1 MNELEFLK
9 PRLVGKRFEGT
20 AIPLEL
26 LKDIAVLEEM
36 IIEVAKGE
44 FLKDHPDRQRSPRG
58 FTDGIEL
65 KLTGIED
72 GSAIPVI
79 SLVLASITLFPQQN
93 QAYFERARDSII
105 AAIDAAEKGGSITD
119 HLPEKSLN
127 YFDRMGR
134 SLREGEAMEFTTS
147 SHTQPARLT
156 RETRRRLVYAS
167 SGTNEIAEESS
178 VRGSVPEADQ
188 DDQLFEIQMA
198 DGRKVKAPIAPQH
211 RDTILEV
218 FNGYQTGQK
227 MLVQGIGIVNRNGK
241 LVRFDSVEHISLLDS
256 LDVGARLDEVRLLK
270 DGWMDGD
277 GNAPSKDGID
287 WLEAAF
293 NYHYPDEA
301 KPPYLYPTPDGG
313 IRAEWS
319 DTRHELSLDIHLAKK
334 RASWHAL
341 DLETD
346 DEESRDLNLED
357 GTEWEW
363 LVSRV
368 TETIGG
374 AG

>member
-1 MNELEFLK
+1 MNEHEFLK
-9 PRLVGKRFEGT
+9 PRLVGRRFEGT

-72 GSAIPVI
+72 GSAILVI
-79 SLVLASITLFPQQN
+79 SLVLASMTLFPPEN
-93 QAYFERARDSII
+93 QGYFEQARDSII

-134 SLREGEAMEFTTS
+134 SLRDGEAMEFTTS
-147 SHTQPARLT
+147 SHTHPARLT

-167 SGTNEIAEESS
+167 SAAYEIAEESS

-198 DGRKVKAPIAPQH
+198 DGRKVKAPIVPQH
-211 RDTILEV
+211 RETVLDA

-227 MLVQGIGIVNRNGK
+227 LQVQGVGVVNRNGK
-241 LVRFDSVEHISLLDS
+241 LVRFDSVEHITPLDP

-270 DGWMDGD
+270 DGWLEG
-277 GNAPSKDGID
+277 GGKAPTKVGLD

-293 NYHYPDEA
+293 NQHYPDEA
-301 KPPYLYPTPDGG
+301 RPPYLYPTPEGD

-319 DTRHELSLDIHLAKK
+319 DSRHELSLDIHLAKK

-346 DEESRDLNLED
+346 REESRDLNLD
-357 GTEWEW
+357 DPTEWEW
-363 LVSRV
+363 LVSQI
-368 TETIGG
+368 TETMGG
-374 AG
+374 AE

>member
-1 MNELEFLK
+1 MNEDGFLK

-20 AIPLEL
+20 AIPLEF

-36 IIEVAKGE
+36 IVEVAKGE

-65 KLTGIED
+65 KLTGIEN
-72 GSAIPVI
+72 GSAILVI
-79 SLVLASITLFPQQN
+79 SLALASMTLFPPEN
-93 QAYFERARDSII
+93 QRYFERARDSIVD
-105 AAIDAAEKGGSITD
+105 AINAAEKGGSITD

-134 SLREGEAMEFTTS
+134 SLREDEAMEFTS
-147 SHTQPARLT
+147 SSQTKPARLT

-167 SGTNEIAEESS
+167 SGTYEIAEESS

-198 DGRKVKAPIAPQH
+198 DGRKVKAPIVPQH
-211 RDTILEV
+211 RDTVIDA

-227 MLVQGIGIVNRNGK
+227 LLVQGVGVVNRNGK
-241 LVRFDSVEHISLLDS
+241 LVRFDSVEHITPLDP

-270 DGWMDGD
+270 DGWLEG
-277 GNAPSKDGID
+277 GGKAPTKVGLD

-293 NYHYPDEA
+293 NRYYPDEA
-301 KPPYLYPTPDGG
+301 RPPYLYPTPEGG

-319 DTRHELSLDIHLAKK
+319 DSRHELSLDICLAEK
-334 RASWHAL
+334 RANWHAL
-341 DLETD
+341 DLGTD
-346 DEESRDLNLED
+346 REDSRNIDLDDPE
-357 GTEWEW
+357 GWEW
-363 LVSRV
+363 LLSQI
-368 TETIGG
+368 TEMMGD